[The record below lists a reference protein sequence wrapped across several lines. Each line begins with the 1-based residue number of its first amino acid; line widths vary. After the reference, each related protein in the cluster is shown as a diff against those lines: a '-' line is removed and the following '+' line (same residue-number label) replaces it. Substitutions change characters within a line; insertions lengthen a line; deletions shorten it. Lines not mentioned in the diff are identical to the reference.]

1 MGLWPARWVGA
12 NRPSAS
18 PQQRVT
24 DINTM
29 LKVFRR
35 ECIDGCTFL
44 GDGFNFDIELVC
56 KIVRNGFSPL
66 EVPVNYV
73 ARGFDEGK
81 KINFLFDAYPSY
93 YQLWKCRFG
102 PV

>member
-1 MGLWPARWVGA
+1 M
-12 NRPSAS
+12 
-18 PQQRVT
+18 
-24 DINTM
+24 
-29 LKVFRR
+29 
-35 ECIDGCTFL
+35 
-44 GDGFNFDIELVC
+44 
-56 KIVRNGFSPL
+56 
-66 EVPVNYV
+66 NYV